1 MSSWDLDKGFLLDTN
16 IYTLSLLQ
24 ARNGDY
30 IHEKLWKFIYNDN
43 HKFISVF
50 VLLELEV
57 FFNLSKIKNT
67 YSAEQELLWQ
77 KIKDLQVLE
86 LDVFQQ
92 SFYAKFKTELS
103 LQGIRN
109 STSDHFIASHAI
121 NHNLTLVTANKKHFE
136 KINGLE
142 AIFYNIDRLK
152 FES

>member
-1 MSSWDLDKGFLLDTN
+1 MPKWDLDSTILIDTN

-30 IHEKLWKFIYNDN
+30 IHEKLWQFIYSDK
-43 HKFISVF
+43 HQFISVF

-67 YSAEQELLWQ
+67 YSQEQEMLWQ
-77 KIKDLQVLE
+77 KIKELQVLE
-86 LDVFQQ
+86 LDIFQQ
-92 SFYAKFKTELS
+92 SFYTKFKTELS

-109 STSDHFIASHAI
+109 STTDHFIASQAI

-136 KINGLE
+136 KIEGLK

-152 FES
+152 FV

>member
-1 MSSWDLDKGFLLDTN
+1 MEKWDLDKGFLIDTN

-43 HKFISVF
+43 HKLISVF

-77 KIKDLQVLE
+77 KTKDLQVLE
-86 LDVFQQ
+86 LDVFEQF
-92 SFYAKFKTELS
+92 FYAKFKTELS
-103 LQGIRN
+103 KQGIRN
-109 STSDHFIASHAI
+109 STTDHFIASHAI
-121 NHNLTLVTANKKHFE
+121 NNNLTLITANKKHFE
-136 KINGLE
+136 KIEGLN

-152 FES
+152 FEH